1 MDTRYRCEEV
11 KMSKAAVNGDQGG
24 KATPKSSIVAAI
36 DCEVLSRF
44 NSKLN
49 AELVVQLV

>member
-24 KATPKSSIVAAI
+24 KATPKSSIVAVTPGRDEIYGLGFTYLA
-36 DCEVLSRF
+36 S
-44 NSKLN
+44 
-49 AELVVQLV
+49 

>member
-24 KATPKSSIVAAI
+24 KATPKSSIVAVTPGRDEI
-36 DCEVLSRF
+36 SGLGFTTWLRRRVEI
-44 NSKLN
+44 
-49 AELVVQLV
+49 